1 MHAGNPPE
9 ETNAKTSVYNKT
21 TTKIPEAPW
30 GKNPNIHYLFLMKA
44 WKKQAAAGK
53 YNSILN
59 GKMKH
64 FWTWHYSTRWYYP
77 KKVAFS
83 NQGAIVKNAF
93 THATHT

>member
-30 GKNPNIHYLFLMKA
+30 GNNPNIHYLFLMKA

-53 YNSILN
+53 YNSTLN
-59 GKMKH
+59 GKDETFLNLTLFH
-64 FWTWHYSTRWYYP
+64 
-77 KKVAFS
+77 KVILS
-83 NQGAIVKNAF
+83 QEGDI
-93 THATHT
+93 

>member
-9 ETNAKTSVYNKT
+9 ETNTKTSVYNNNNK
-21 TTKIPEAPW
+21 KIPKAPW

-59 GKMKH
+59 GKDETFLNLTLSHKLIL
-64 FWTWHYSTRWYYP
+64 S
-77 KKVAFS
+77 
-83 NQGAIVKNAF
+83 QEGDI
-93 THATHT
+93 